1 MNEAKIRRL
10 PQEEIQ
16 KIAAGEVVERPAS
29 VLKELLENSLDAG
42 ATVVSIYIEQAGKK
56 LIRVVDNGCGMSRVD
71 AQMAFEP
78 HATSKLRSIDDLYS
92 LSSYGFR
99 GEALCSIAAVSRV
112 TLVTA
117 EHGAEDTAT
126 KIVCSAGVCES
137 AQTVVAHAG
146 SDLSVADLFCSV
158 PVRLKFLKKEET
170 EWNQLYDLVQAVAF
184 SSPTIFFSLYK
195 DGQRVLH
202 APAVQ
207 TIVDRAHQL
216 WESQHAKHVLLVD
229 EQVSSECCVRGLI
242 SAPAV
247 HRYNRADIL
256 LFVNGRWIK
265 NQNLLKAVVRGYAQA
280 LPEGKFPMAVLFLTI
295 ATDRVD
301 INVHPRKEEV
311 AFVSPGRVE
320 AAVVE
325 AVKATLQ
332 HSVNMSAIA
341 DSRTFLSE
349 LKQETQQRFEPCAPV
364 RDAALFVQPMPRST
378 DSFIE
383 AFLLNNVTA
392 VFSEK
397 EPEMV
402 PTVESS
408 RQEALFEHVPQ
419 DQSMQQKFKVCGQL
433 FKTYI
438 LLEVDDVFLIMDQH
452 AAHERILYEKMK
464 KGFEEATSVAFVVP
478 LVVTLSV
485 RSVEALMFVQD
496 MLKDRG
502 IVFERFG
509 QDRIR
514 VFSFAVDARRVNL
527 QDFFQDLAKVVD
539 EEALDAQTLRKK
551 IYEHVHSHTAC
562 KAAVKAGDLLSEQE
576 MVRLYL
582 DLQGVENRHMCIHGR
597 PTLWRLPKNDIEKHF
612 RRK

>member
-78 HATSKLRSIDDLYS
+78 HATSKLRSIDDLYI

-117 EHGAEDTAT
+117 ERGAEDAAT
-126 KIVCSAGVCES
+126 KIVCSAGVCEPV
-137 AQTVVAHAG
+137 QTVVAHAG
-146 SDLSVADLFCSV
+146 SDLSVEDLFCSV

-184 SSPTIFFSLYK
+184 SSPTISFSLYK

-202 APAVQ
+202 TPVVQ
-207 TIVDRAHQL
+207 MVVDRAHQL
-216 WESQHAKHVLLVD
+216 WEHQHAKHVLVVD
-229 EQVSSECCVRGLI
+229 EQVSSECSVRGVI
-242 SAPAV
+242 SGPAV
-247 HRYNRADIL
+247 QRYNRADIL

-280 LPEGKFPMAVLFLTI
+280 LPDGKFPMAVLFLTV

-320 AAVVE
+320 TAVTE

-332 HSVNMSAIA
+332 HSVNTPVVA
-341 DSRTFLSE
+341 DSRAFLSE
-349 LKQETQQRFEPCAPV
+349 LKQEVEQRFEYRSLV
-364 RDAALFVQPMPRST
+364 RDVATIVQQAPRST

-383 AFLLNNVTA
+383 AFLLNNA
-392 VFSEK
+392 QSVFSEK
-397 EPEMV
+397 DSEVVHPFEF
-402 PTVESS
+402 S
-408 RQEALFEHVPQ
+408 RQEALFEHVLQEQPAPQ
-419 DQSMQQKFKVCGQL
+419 NFKVCGQL

-452 AAHERILYEKMK
+452 AAHERILYEGMK
-464 KGFEEATSVAFVVP
+464 KNFEDATSVAFVVP

-485 RSVEALMFVQD
+485 RSVEVLVLVQD
-496 MLKDRG
+496 LLKDRG
-502 IVFERFG
+502 IVFEPFG
-509 QDRIR
+509 HDRIR

-527 QDFFQDLAKVVD
+527 QEFFEDLAQVVD
-539 EEALDAQTLRKK
+539 EETLDAEILRKK

-562 KAAVKAGDLLSEQE
+562 KAAVKAGDVLSEQE